1 MTPNKFLEVVSAET
15 FVDEIHSF
23 LWSGSITNYGVL
35 DEGWS
40 CRDHAVLLATLA
52 AVNGISSQLCTG
64 FNMFVL
70 GPSSGSGPV
79 GTGQNWVPA
88 GPGHSWLELDDSWIL
103 DLSPTFESLRR
114 LRGPFTSCGVTA
126 QEWRTSLGNFGVVCV
141 ETPDAYNQAVA
152 IATHQN
158 EVGVAIYGVERRETF
173 HAEMLEVDFID
184 SPLTR
189 TIRGYGHLIYV
200 KLAVHLSRVLSGE
213 SSTRRE
219 TTQRKRWRA
228 ISRIPDSEAVDLLTE
243 LPERSPL
250 TTPRTSGPRSA

>member
-1 MTPNKFLEVVSAET
+1 MTPDEFLESVSTET
-15 FVDEIHSF
+15 FLDEIHSF

-40 CRDHAVLLATLA
+40 CRDHAVVLATLA
-52 AVNGISSQLCTG
+52 AVNGIGSQLCTG

-88 GPGHSWLELDDSWIL
+88 GPGHSWLELENSWVL
-103 DLSPTFESLRR
+103 DLSPTFESLKR
-114 LRGPFTSCGVTA
+114 LRGPFTSSGVTA
-126 QEWRTSLGNFGVVCV
+126 HEWRTSLGNFDVIST
-141 ETPDAYNQAVA
+141 ESPHAYSQAIA
-152 IATHQN
+152 IATHQTD
-158 EVGVAIYGVERRETF
+158 VGVAIYGVERRETF
-173 HAEMLEVDFID
+173 HTEMLEVDFID

-200 KLAVHLSRVLSGE
+200 KLAVHLSRVMRGE
-213 SSTRRE
+213 SSVRGE

-228 ISRIPDSEAVDLLTE
+228 ISRIPDSEANALLAEINHHDLFKDT
-243 LPERSPL
+243 
-250 TTPRTSGPRSA
+250 